1 MYQLIAGI
9 IGSGAA
15 AEFRTWEK
23 VYKEL
28 PKIEDIFDG
37 KPASVP
43 QNTDAMYALTASMTC
58 YARSHKD
65 DIERIANSIRYAC
78 RMPPDFA
85 AVLLKGYMYIDKDF
99 KEKLIMI
106 PEFSKWLK
114 TNGRLMNASIS

>member
-1 MYQLIAGI
+1 MC
-9 IGSGAA
+9 GA
-15 AEFRTWEK
+15 K
-23 VYKEL
+23 MDEL
-28 PKIEDIFDG
+28 FKRLSQIYTQDD
-37 KPASVP
+37 SD
-43 QNTDAMYALTASMTC
+43 QD
-58 YARSHKD
+58 KD

-85 AVLLKGYMYIDKDF
+85 AVLLKGYMYIEKDF